1 MLRQTVI
8 PVTPRR
14 FFLHRRL
21 AVLFFYQDEEGETM
35 LQKGDAIGI
44 CACSNGLGPSGASQ
58 LNRLEQVL
66 AELSLTPVYSP
77 CLYGNGSVFSAPA
90 AERAE
95 ALMALYRDD
104 RIRAV
109 FDVSGGDLANEVL
122 EFLDYDLIRNHPKP
136 FWGYSDLTCVLN
148 ALYTKTGAVSGLYQ
162 LRNLV
167 GEQGEMQQARFR
179 RWVLE
184 GQDDLYRADW
194 RFLQGNAMEGV
205 VIGGNIRCFLKLAG
219 TPYLPDVS
227 GKILFLESRSGGPD
241 RIAACL
247 AQLRQMGAFS
257 QIRGL
262 LLGTFTEMER
272 TGAQPAVT
280 ELVRRVIGNPELPI
294 AVTGQIGHG
303 PDSRCLLIGKNQIIR
318 QP

>member
-1 MLRQTVI
+1 MA
-8 PVTPRR
+8 
-14 FFLHRRL
+14 FF
-21 AVLFFYQDEEGETM
+21 
-35 LQKGDAIGI
+35 
-44 CACSNGLGPSGASQ
+44 S
-58 LNRLEQVL
+58 
-66 AELSLTPVYSP
+66 
-77 CLYGNGSVFSAPA
+77 
-90 AERAE
+90 
-95 ALMALYRDD
+95 
-104 RIRAV
+104 
-109 FDVSGGDLANEVL
+109 
-122 EFLDYDLIRNHPKP
+122 
-136 FWGYSDLTCVLN
+136 
-148 ALYTKTGAVSGLYQ
+148 
-162 LRNLV
+162 
-167 GEQGEMQQARFR
+167 RFR

-194 RFLQGNAMEGV
+194 RFLQGNAMEGM

-219 TPYLPDVS
+219 TPYLPDFS

-303 PDSRCLLIGKNQIIR
+303 PDSCCLLIGKNQIIR
-318 QP
+318 

>member
-1 MLRQTVI
+1 
-8 PVTPRR
+8 
-14 FFLHRRL
+14 
-21 AVLFFYQDEEGETM
+21 
-35 LQKGDAIGI
+35 
-44 CACSNGLGPSGASQ
+44 
-58 LNRLEQVL
+58 
-66 AELSLTPVYSP
+66 
-77 CLYGNGSVFSAPA
+77 
-90 AERAE
+90 
-95 ALMALYRDD
+95 MALYRDD
-104 RIRAV
+104 RVRAV

-167 GEQGEMQQARFR
+167 GEQGEMQQTRFR
-179 RWVLE
+179 RSMLE

-194 RFLQGNAMEGV
+194 RFLQGNAMEGM

-257 QIRGL
+257 NIRGL

-280 ELVRRVIGNPELPI
+280 ELVRRVIGNAELPI